1 MNITEFVIDN
11 CVRQSATEP
20 KDYIGM
26 TRACEYG
33 LSLTNRFII
42 DQPVRLAPINVGDI
56 FKLGQL
62 VNSIDDINWRNV
74 TARFNNGNE
83 GAAPSTIGRLI
94 NQLLDMQ
101 TILTPDEFY
110 WEFERIHP
118 FVDGNGRVGA
128 ILHNVLTGDFW
139 TNPPE
144 MTW

>member
-26 TRACEYG
+26 TRACNHGERVY
-33 LSLTNRFII
+33 NRIKYNIRPRIEVSDVFI
-42 DQPVRLAPINVGDI
+42 
-56 FKLGQL
+56 LGQM
-62 VNSIDDINWRNV
+62 VNSNLDISWRNV
-74 TARFNNGNE
+74 TARFNNGNQ
-83 GAAPSTIGRLI
+83 GADPSTIERLI
-94 NQLLDMQ
+94 TQLLDNQ
-101 TILTPDEFY
+101 NDITPDEFY

>member
-1 MNITEFVIDN
+1 MNLTEFVIDN

-26 TRACEYG
+26 TRACDYG
-33 LSLTNRFII
+33 VRIFNRITYNI
-42 DQPVRLAPINVGDI
+42 RPGIEMSDI
-56 FKLGQL
+56 LVLGQF
-62 VNSIDDINWRNV
+62 VNATSEISWRNV

-83 GAAPSTIGRLI
+83 GVAPKHIDRLI

-101 TILTPDEFY
+101 TVLTPDEFY

-128 ILHNVLTGDFW
+128 ILHNVLTGEFW

>member
-1 MNITEFVIDN
+1 MNLTEFVIDN
-11 CVRQSATEP
+11 CVRQSATEL

-26 TRACEYG
+26 TRACDYG
-33 LSLTNRFII
+33 VRIFNRITYNI
-42 DQPVRLAPINVGDI
+42 RPGIEMSDI
-56 FKLGQL
+56 LVLGQF
-62 VNSIDDINWRNV
+62 VNATSEISWRNV

-83 GAAPSTIGRLI
+83 GVAPKHIDRLI

-101 TILTPDEFY
+101 TVLTPDEFY

-128 ILHNVLTGDFW
+128 ILHNVLTGEFW

>member
-1 MNITEFVIDN
+1 MNFTDFVIDN

-33 LSLTNRFII
+33 VRIFNRIAYNLR
-42 DQPVRLAPINVGDI
+42 PGINMDDI
-56 FKLGQL
+56 LILGQF
-62 VNSIDDINWRNV
+62 VNATPEISWRNV
-74 TARFNNGNE
+74 MARFNNGNQ
-83 GAAPSTIGRLI
+83 GASPENIERLI
-94 NQLLDMQ
+94 AQLLDNQ
-101 TILTPDEFY
+101 KDLTPDEFY

-128 ILHNVLTGDFW
+128 ILHNVLTGKFW